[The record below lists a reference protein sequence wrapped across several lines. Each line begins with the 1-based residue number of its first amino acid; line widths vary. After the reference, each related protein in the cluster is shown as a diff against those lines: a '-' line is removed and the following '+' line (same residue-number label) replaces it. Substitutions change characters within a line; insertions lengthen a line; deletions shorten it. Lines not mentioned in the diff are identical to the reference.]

1 MASEFVQY
9 PKYKYHATEP
19 AKVVDSADEDS
30 ALGDGWVDSPVEAPA
45 EAAPDELDELN
56 RKDLA
61 ELGNLKYGLSL
72 KGSQS
77 KEALLAAIKEAQDK
91 AAQ

>member
-1 MASEFVQY
+1 MATDIVQY

-19 AKVVDSADEDS
+19 AKVVESADEDS
-30 ALGDGWVDSPVEAPA
+30 ALGDGWVDAPVEAS
-45 EAAPDELDELN
+45 AAPDELDELN

-77 KEALLAAIKEAQDK
+77 KEALLVAIKEAQDK